1 MCRTKLVRLAAI
13 GLAVAA
19 LAPRAV
25 FAQAVISGVV
35 KDASGAVL
43 PGVTVE
49 AASPVLI
56 EKVKSAVTNDTGQYR
71 IVDLRPGSYDVTFT
85 LTGFSSVKR
94 EGVELA
100 GTSTATIN
108 ADLKV
113 GSVEE
118 TITVTGAAPLVDVQ
132 GTETERSISHE
143 LLDSVPTSRTIHAV
157 ATLIP
162 GLSVQGGSGNPNVAD
177 VGGSALGITPQ
188 ASIHGGAPNDQRLL
202 MEGLPLQAAAGNNT
216 DFQVNMGSIQELTID
231 TAGGSAE
238 EFSGGV
244 RLNIIPREGG
254 NLFHGS
260 LFVDGAGPALQ
271 TSNYTDRLAAAGF
284 PKPNPLKPLLKTYN
298 INPAVGGPLK
308 KDKLWFFAAV
318 NRSRN
323 TTVIPVYPN
332 LNVGNPAAWTYVAN
346 PSGEYSNIDILF
358 YGENGRLTWQA
369 TPKNKFAFY
378 HDTQVRCSCPQ
389 GSAAQAPES
398 QPSRYLPVARFTS
411 LSYTAPISN
420 RLVFDAS
427 ALYRYD
433 GVRTSGAMNISPSI
447 ISVVDNGLDL
457 TYRNYGS
464 EANENVNRNYN
475 VRGSISLV
483 TGAHALKAGFQTER
497 TKNQSY
503 QNMNDSETR
512 YRFTSGVPN
521 QITLFADP
529 RSFEIRGRDID
540 LFIQDRWTVKRFTFT
555 GGLRYDDYATSFPDQ
570 SLGPVPLAPNRNVS
584 FPAADGARI
593 RDITP
598 RMGVAYDVFGNGRT
612 AVRASMNKYL
622 TAMVTGSSGVE
633 YNFGYRLSPA
643 NLVAASTTRS
653 WTDSNKNFIP
663 DCVLSQITAN
673 GECGAMANSS
683 FGLPVVS
690 NTYDPAL
697 LDSWNKRSSNWE
709 FTAGLQ
715 QQVLDRMALEV
726 LYVRRTY
733 ANQIVTDN
741 LALAASDFTK
751 FSITAPA
758 DSRLP
763 GGGGFTVG
771 GLYDVNPAKFGQT
784 NNFTTAESNY
794 GDMMRRWQGIDVI
807 ANVRAMRGLTFQG
820 GVASG
825 SYAQDVCDLK
835 AAVPE
840 ATKSLSLPFY
850 SNGPTDPYCRFT
862 APWITQIKGLGSY
875 AVPKVGAQVSLALQS
890 MPGPP
895 VVATYN
901 ATNAVVQ
908 PSLGRVLSGSVANV
922 PVNLIEPGTLYGER
936 MNLVDLRVSKL
947 LRFGGRKV
955 SLDMDVFNLF
965 NVDTVLLQ
973 NNAYAPNTSTWNTP
987 QTIVAGRLIKF
998 GGQFEF

>member
-1 MCRTKLVRLAAI
+1 MCRAKLVRLAI
-13 GLAVAA
+13 VGLAVAT
-19 LAPRAV
+19 LAPRAA

-100 GTSTATIN
+100 GTATATIN

-188 ASIHGGAPNDQRLL
+188 ASIHGSAPNDQRLL

-254 NLFHGS
+254 NLFRGS

-298 INPAVGGPLK
+298 FNPAFGGPIK
-308 KDKLWFFAAV
+308 RDKLWFFAAV
-318 NRSRN
+318 NRTRN

-346 PSGEYSNIDILF
+346 PNGEYSNIDILF

-389 GSAAQAPES
+389 GSAAQAPEA

-433 GVRTSGAMNISPSI
+433 GIRTSGAMNLSPSI

-475 VRGSISLV
+475 VRGSISFV
-483 TGAHALKAGFQTER
+483 TGAHSLKAGFQTER

-503 QNMNDSETR
+503 QNMNDSQTR
-512 YRFTSGVPN
+512 YRFTNGVPN

-555 GGLRYDDYATSFPDQ
+555 GGLRYDDYKTSFPDQ
-570 SLGPVPLAPNRNVS
+570 SLGPVPLAPTRNVS

-612 AVRASMNKYL
+612 AVRASM
-622 TAMVTGSSGVE
+622 
-633 YNFGYRLSPA
+633 
-643 NLVAASTTRS
+643 
-653 WTDSNKNFIP
+653 
-663 DCVLSQITAN
+663 
-673 GECGAMANSS
+673 
-683 FGLPVVS
+683 
-690 NTYDPAL
+690 
-697 LDSWNKRSSNWE
+697 
-709 FTAGLQ
+709 
-715 QQVLDRMALEV
+715 
-726 LYVRRTY
+726 
-733 ANQIVTDN
+733 
-741 LALAASDFTK
+741 
-751 FSITAPA
+751 
-758 DSRLP
+758 
-763 GGGGFTVG
+763 
-771 GLYDVNPAKFGQT
+771 
-784 NNFTTAESNY
+784 
-794 GDMMRRWQGIDVI
+794 
-807 ANVRAMRGLTFQG
+807 
-820 GVASG
+820 
-825 SYAQDVCDLK
+825 
-835 AAVPE
+835 
-840 ATKSLSLPFY
+840 
-850 SNGPTDPYCRFT
+850 
-862 APWITQIKGLGSY
+862 
-875 AVPKVGAQVSLALQS
+875 
-890 MPGPP
+890 
-895 VVATYN
+895 
-901 ATNAVVQ
+901 
-908 PSLGRVLSGSVANV
+908 
-922 PVNLIEPGTLYGER
+922 
-936 MNLVDLRVSKL
+936 
-947 LRFGGRKV
+947 
-955 SLDMDVFNLF
+955 
-965 NVDTVLLQ
+965 
-973 NNAYAPNTSTWNTP
+973 
-987 QTIVAGRLIKF
+987 
-998 GGQFEF
+998 